1 MNGIAGFN
9 GVEFLNSFVSLFVA
23 LLLGT
28 LIGAERQYRQR
39 DAGLRTNALVALGA
53 SAFVDLGMRL
63 MGNQGATQVLAYVA
77 SGVGFLGAGVI
88 LKEGMNIRGLNTA
101 ATIWCSAVTGAF
113 AGADHPAEAV
123 LLCGFVLAGN
133 TFLRPIANLIDRA
146 PISESQTKSTFE
158 LRVTTSDA
166 ARDEVRDALEER
178 LDAAKYPAREIRELE
193 REEGVELV
201 ATLIATSA
209 DAKELDAISEAFER
223 RGDVFH
229 ATWSTRAAD

>member
-1 MNGIAGFN
+1 MAGIFSFD
-9 GVEFLNSFVSLFVA
+9 GVEFLNTFVSLAVA

-39 DAGLRTNALVALGA
+39 NAGLRTNALVALGA

-113 AGADHPAEAV
+113 AGADHPAEAM
-123 LLCGFVLAGN
+123 LMCGFVLAGN
-133 TFLRPIANLIDRA
+133 TFLRPLVNLIERA
-146 PISESQTKSTFE
+146 PIDESQTESTFE
-158 LRVTTSDA
+158 LRVST
-166 ARDEVRDALEER
+166 DEASRDALRELIEER
-178 LDAAKYPAREIRELE
+178 LERAKYPAREIRELE
-193 REEGVELV
+193 REEGVEIA
-201 ATLIATSA
+201 ATLAATSVEA
-209 DAKELDAISEAFER
+209 AELDAIVEELGRLTNVA
-223 RGDVFH
+223 H
-229 ATWSTRAAD
+229 ATWSSRASD